1 MASKESKYE
10 RVEKVNVDSDGA
22 TLVKNVG
29 EDRGKEDP
37 GMNFQDKRP
46 ADLVPGAPAGV
57 MPSRV
62 ESLPTDRAGQ
72 RLREH
77 LNESE
82 RLRGSRNS
90 THSASSKSSSFVEP
104 SLKYRGEIGPIGKN
118 GEFVASST
126 RQSSSS
132 NVSSSDNSNASE
144 RASLASRNSMMNNG
158 VTSQRTTVVT
168 ESSVQGIGAQR
179 TVPIQPHQQREDHE
193 VITHES
199 HARAPETTVVTIPT
213 TRFESAQL
221 ESRREGRTYTEDKE
235 LTIPAPVVA
244 PQIHAHQQVN
254 MSGGT
259 SATIHATT
267 DLHLASEAQ
276 INDMGPEEYERYR
289 AKVEALARIHEDE
302 TSRKAAAYRNAVE
315 ADAELIRQTLERQH
329 MRDIEF
335 RKDLVES
342 SVDRQQQEIRL
353 EAEYAMRALEQE
365 RVNAR
370 AALDQAMASTNID
383 VNIDSAIGTTHSQ
396 GRVTTTSESRTNQ
409 ARGPATAAVI

>member
-10 RVEKVNVDSDGA
+10 RVETVNVDSDGT
-22 TLVKNVG
+22 TLVKNIG

-46 ADLVPGAPAGV
+46 TDLVPGAQSGLVPATY
-57 MPSRV
+57 V
-62 ESLPTDRAGQ
+62 ESHPTDRAGQ

-82 RLRGSRNS
+82 RLR
-90 THSASSKSSSFVEP
+90 SSKSSTHSTHSSSSKSSGFVEP

-118 GEFVASST
+118 GEFVSSST

-132 NVSSSDNSNASE
+132 ISSGNDN
-144 RASLASRNSMMNNG
+144 ASLASRNSNNVTG
-158 VTSQRTTVVT
+158 VTTQRTTVVT
-168 ESSVQGIGAQR
+168 ESSLQGIGAQR
-179 TVPIQPHQQREDHE
+179 SVPIQPHQQREDHE
-193 VITHES
+193 VIQHES
-199 HARAPETTVVTIPT
+199 HSRAPETTVVTIPT

-221 ESRREGRTYTEDKE
+221 ESTRSGRTFTEDKE

-254 MSGGT
+254 LSGGT

-276 INDMGPEEYERYR
+276 INDMGPEEYARYR
-289 AKVEALARIHEDE
+289 AKVESLARQHEEE
-302 TSRKAAAYRNAVE
+302 TSRKAAAYRNEVE

-335 RKDLVES
+335 RKDMVETA
-342 SVDRQQQEIRL
+342 VDRQQQEIRL

-370 AALDQAMASTNID
+370 QALDRAQASTNID

-396 GRVTTTSESRTNQ
+396 GRVTTTSETRTEASRGS
-409 ARGPATAAVI
+409 AHASVI

>member
-1 MASKESKYE
+1 MATKESKYE
-10 RVEKVNVDSDGA
+10 RVEKVNVDADGA
-22 TLVKNVG
+22 TLVKNIG

-37 GMNFQDKRP
+37 GMNYQDKRP
-46 ADLVPGAPAGV
+46 ANLVPGAPAGV
-57 MPSRV
+57 IPNRI

-77 LNESE
+77 LSESE
-82 RLRGSRNS
+82 RLRGSRSS
-90 THSASSKSSSFVEP
+90 TSSKSSSFVEP

-118 GEFVASST
+118 GEFVASSN
-126 RQSSSS
+126 RQNSSS
-132 NVSSSDNSNASE
+132 NVSSSDNSE
-144 RASLASRNSMMNNG
+144 RASPASRNSNPGMNNG
-158 VTSQRTTVVT
+158 MTTQRTTVIT
-168 ESSVQGIGAQR
+168 ESSVQGLGAQR

-221 ESRREGRTYTEDKE
+221 ESRRDGRTYTEDKE

-396 GRVTTTSESRTNQ
+396 GRVTTTSESRTSQ